1 MLQDAL
7 QDHQCYQNL
16 GIMGGWNFFF
26 SLMWV
31 FGQFVCT
38 STNSI
43 GPEVNDHVSLQWSSY
58 E

>member
-1 MLQDAL
+1 MLKDAL

-26 SLMWV
+26 NLMWL
-31 FGQFVCT
+31 FRQFMCT
-38 STNSI
+38 STNPI
-43 GPEVNDHVSLQWSSY
+43 GHEVNDHVSLQWSSY